1 MTAATIARVAFAA
14 LALVLLWRVLHVN
27 AFVYAD
33 ANRPVWR
40 VPAEGPA
47 RLPALR
53 AALDANPADARAL
66 TQYGVESDRAGDAA
80 TAKRAYASAIEIA
93 PIDRS
98 ALRAGA
104 LLDLR
109 EGRIADA
116 VKGFDRLVSI
126 YPDTREMVFPLFA
139 RSLAQPEARAAL
151 EALAG
156 GRASWMG
163 AFVAFTCRDREVD
176 PMLAAAVLGRRAAAG
191 LAQREEVGCMTERL
205 RRAGHWQAAYQ
216 VWLNSLPRDRLADVG
231 FVFNGS
237 FEHTPSGVGFD
248 WIAEASPAHGVEYP
262 VAAGTAGRR
271 ALRVTWSG
279 KRVGGPAVR
288 QYLALEPG
296 RYELSGSARLETLQS
311 VRGVHWAL
319 RCASGAATAPP
330 LGVSAR
336 FLGSGDWQRFAFPVD
351 VPSRCAGQ
359 VLQLEPVGLNEGTTY
374 VAGKAWFDDL
384 RLAHAN

>member
-1 MTAATIARVAFAA
+1 MTAAAIARVAFAA
-14 LALVLLWRVLHVN
+14 LALAILWRVLHVN

-33 ANRPVWR
+33 VNRPVWR

-66 TQYGVESDRAGDAA
+66 VQYGVESDREGDAA
-80 TAKRAYASAIEIA
+80 TAKRAYSAAVEIA
-93 PIDRS
+93 PIDRA
-98 ALRAGA
+98 ALRAAA

-116 VKGFDRLVSI
+116 VKGFDRLVAI

-139 RSLAQPEARAAL
+139 RGLGQPEARAAL

-163 AFVAFTCRDREVD
+163 AFVAFACRDRDVD

-191 LAQREEVGCMTERL
+191 LAHRDEVGCMTERL
-205 RRAGHWQAAYQ
+205 RRAGRWDAAYQ
-216 VWLNSLPRDRLADVG
+216 LWLNSLPRERLADVG
-231 FVFNGS
+231 FVFNGG
-237 FEHTPSGVGFD
+237 FEHAPSGVGFD
-248 WIAEASPAHGVEYP
+248 WIAEASPAQGVEYL
-262 VAAGTAGRR
+262 VAGGATGRR

-288 QYLALEPG
+288 QFLALEPG
-296 RYELSGSARLETLQS
+296 RYELSGSARLEALQS
-311 VRGVHWAL
+311 VRGIQWAL
-319 RCASGAATAPP
+319 RCAGAAAAAPP
-330 LGVSAR
+330 LGVSPR

-351 VPSRCAGQ
+351 VPTRCAGQ
-359 VLQLEPVGLNEGTTY
+359 VLQLEPVGLHEGTTY
-374 VAGKAWFDDL
+374 VTGKAWFDDL
-384 RLAHAN
+384 RLARAH